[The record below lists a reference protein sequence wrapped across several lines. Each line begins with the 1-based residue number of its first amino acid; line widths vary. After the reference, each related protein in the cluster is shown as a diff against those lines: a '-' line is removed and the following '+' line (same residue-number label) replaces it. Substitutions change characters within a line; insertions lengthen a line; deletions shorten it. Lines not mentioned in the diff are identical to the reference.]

1 MRKNKKKL
9 ENEWNSKQLDSFVP
23 CTSRFQDYCCSF
35 LFFCNSSK
43 FFLNNLNSDSPV
55 ATLYFEKTDSYEAMA
70 CALNRFLPQIHH
82 PDSPFCHSV

>member
-43 FFLNNLNSDSPV
+43 FFLKVFGNHVLSHLFLRKIVHYLIKVNILNAKMICWFV
-55 ATLYFEKTDSYEAMA
+55 F
-70 CALNRFLPQIHH
+70 
-82 PDSPFCHSV
+82 